1 MRSVLLMSATLLGLL
16 PGCGGSGSNGGRG
29 SKSSTPPPTISTKAA
44 QNSALIVSL
53 SSATQGA
60 SIYYSVDGSTPTASS
75 QPYESP
81 FLVALNLTV
90 KAIAVVSGSS
100 STVASQ
106 IFSPGI
112 ASGTLVWSDEF
123 SNNTG
128 LPAQPDRAVWTY
140 DTGNS
145 GFGNGGVCWNRRIS
159 PYRGSTTLFGCLH
172 LGAAENSGFIQLSI
186 WTPGSSRP
194 GA

>member
-1 MRSVLLMSATLLGLL
+1 LTLCFRHVFNKKDLLTSLVI
-16 PGCGGSGSNGGRG
+16 GSSH
-29 SKSSTPPPTISTKAA
+29 A
-44 QNSALIVSL
+44 L
-53 SSATQGA
+53 SSSHVSNVARPAPRLRRQRKQWRKRQQEFYA
-60 SIYYSVDGSTPTASS
+60 SASTPTASS